1 MSRFVD
7 LTLTLEHGTRALD
20 LDPITFVNE
29 YRTIPVDGYNLCQVI
44 LSSHVATHIDV
55 PRHFIEDGET
65 LEEVSL
71 DRLIGDALLLDFSHK
86 GPKSRITA
94 EELQEYD
101 DLIKPGN
108 VVILRTD
115 WYKKF
120 PSHEYGYD
128 NPNVT
133 TDAVEY
139 LVGKKIKMLGVEAPT
154 LNWEDNPRSHKL
166 LLGAGIIL
174 VEGLAYLDK
183 LEVNTFRFYAIP
195 LKIRGLD
202 GFPVRAFAELP

>member
-1 MSRFVD
+1 MARFVD

-20 LDPITFVNE
+20 LDPITFINK
-29 YRTIPVDGYNLCQVI
+29 YRTIEKDGYNLSQVI

-55 PRHFIEDGET
+55 PRHFLENGET
-65 LEEVSL
+65 LEQIPL
-71 DRLIGDALLLDFSHK
+71 DRLIGEACLLDFSHK
-86 GPKSRITA
+86 KAKERITA
-94 EELQEYD
+94 DELSKYD
-101 DLIKPGN
+101 NLIEPDS

-115 WYKKF
+115 WYKTF

-139 LVGKKIKMLGVEAPT
+139 LVSKKIKMLGVEAPT
-154 LNWEDNPRSHKL
+154 LNWEDNPRSHKI

-174 VEGLAYLDK
+174 VEGLAYLDQ
-183 LEVNTFRFYAIP
+183 LETDTFRFYAIP
-195 LKIRGLD
+195 LKIKGLD
-202 GFPVRAFAELP
+202 GFPVRAFAEIL